1 MHLALALLLSSA
13 LGCASAP
20 PDLRALALDE
30 QQDKLPFDHTHA
42 AWSRILAAHL
52 RGEDFDYAALKR
64 DSAPLDRYLA
74 SLQAVE
80 SETFDAWTR
89 EQRFAFWINAYN
101 AYTIRRV
108 IEGYPVKSIK
118 DLGTLAQPVWDQ
130 RFIPL
135 AHLAPALER
144 KSLSLN
150 DLEHAILRPTFA
162 DPRIHAAVNCASKG
176 CPRLLDHAYTAGVL
190 DQQLEQMTTRWLRE
204 SERNRFDP
212 KSRTAHLSRIF
223 DWYGNDFGKTPA
235 ERLAWIAR
243 YAPPEHRP
251 WLTGRDAERVVIRYL
266 DYDWALND
274 TPPEPRQR

>member
-1 MHLALALLLSSA
+1 MHLALALLFSSA
-13 LGCASAP
+13 LGCASAQ
-20 PDLRALALDE
+20 PDSRTLTLDEALAE
-30 QQDKLPFDHTHA
+30 RPFDHTHA
-42 AWSRILAAHL
+42 EWSRILAAHL

-80 SETFDAWTR
+80 PEAFAAWTR

-101 AYTIRRV
+101 AHTVRRV
-108 IEGYPVKSIK
+108 VAGYPLKSIK
-118 DLGTLAQPVWDQ
+118 DLGNLSQTVWDQ
-130 RFIPL
+130 RTIPL

-144 KSLSLN
+144 KLLSLN
-150 DLEHAILRPTFA
+150 DIEHEILRPTFA

-176 CPRLLDHAYTAGVL
+176 CPRLLDHAYTTGVL
-190 DQQLEQMTTRWLRE
+190 DQQLEQMTARWLRDPA
-204 SERNRFDP
+204 RNRFDAET
-212 KSRTAHLSRIF
+212 RTAHLSRIF
-223 DWYGNDFGKTPA
+223 EWYGNDFGKTPI

-274 TPPEPRQR
+274 VPREPEGR